1 MKKYFRR
8 ICLERYNHLNS
19 YLKNKFGK
27 RTLKIC
33 IDGNFTC
40 PNRDGSK
47 GKGGCIFCG
56 SLGAGE
62 NIKGRTHECIQSILS
77 QVSGFLNSYRGDRA
91 ESFVAYF
98 QSFSGTY
105 DSVENLKLK
114 YDTAL
119 SVSPKIVGLE
129 VATRPDL
136 ISDDIINLL
145 KSYMLKYYVC
155 VELGLQT
162 SNDSIGKKINR
173 GYTTQDFVES
183 AKKLKE
189 NGIDVVA
196 HVMVGL
202 PDETLE
208 DVLNTIDLLN
218 ECKVNGIKIHNTYV
232 LKNTKLNNL
241 YSAGKYEPISMEY
254 YSDVVCKII
263 SRLNKN
269 IIIHR
274 ITGDPPKDILVA
286 PEWASH
292 KKLILNTIQ
301 KKLNEENIFQGDN
314 K

>member
-1 MKKYFRR
+1 MKKILGD

-56 SLGAGE
+56 CLGAGE

-77 QVSGFLNSYRGDRA
+77 QVNGFLNSYRGDRA

-105 DSVENLKLK
+105 DLVENLKLK

-145 KSYMLKYYVC
+145 KSYMPKYYVC

-162 SNDSIGKKINR
+162 SNDLIGKKINR
-173 GYTTQDFVES
+173 CYSTRDFVES

-189 NGIDVVA
+189 NGIDVVV

-208 DVLNTIDLLN
+208 DVLSTIDILN

-232 LKNTKLNNL
+232 LKDSKLNNL
-241 YSAGKYEPISMEY
+241 YSAGKYEPITMEY
-254 YSDVVCKII
+254 YIDVVCKII
-263 SRLNKN
+263 SRLNN
-269 IIIHR
+269 DIIIHR
-274 ITGDPPKDILVA
+274 ITGDPPKDTLVA
-286 PEWASH
+286 PKWANH
-292 KKLILNTIQ
+292 KKLILNAIQ
-301 KKLNEENIFQGDN
+301 KKLNEENIFQGD
-314 K
+314 KI

>member
-119 SVSPKIVGLE
+119 SVSSKIVGLE

-173 GYTTQDFVES
+173 GYSTQDFVES

-196 HVMVGL
+196 HIMVGL